1 MFMKKAVIFCLF
13 CMVALTSCVKSIKSV
28 KITDISLQ
36 RIEIDD
42 SLQTGKVLY
51 MLSSHYETHDW
62 HLKFIYPDPPRYGS
76 YEPIHGM
83 TVKDADGREM
93 NDSFLPLDSCLGREC
108 VNAILSVMNDTSA
121 TIMVNFHTGLDEIVD
136 ELRSCAIRTKVP
148 KLLYADAEHPLPD
161 SVILHFQHR
170 DLKAKV
176 NNVPVKYHVKNILQK
191 ARNSYYQE
199 R

>member
-1 MFMKKAVIFCLF
+1 MKKAVIFCLF

-42 SLQTGKVLY
+42 SLQSGKVLY

-83 TVKDADGREM
+83 TVKDADGMEM

-108 VNAILSVMNDTSA
+108 VNATLSVANDTSA
-121 TIMVNFHTGLDEIVD
+121 TVMVNFHTGLDEIVD

-161 SVILHFQHR
+161 SVILHFQQR